1 MTTIRFYD
9 AGTPTHCTGCVI
21 SGHSGYAEAGSDIVC
36 AAVTTA
42 VQTVANLMTE
52 IYRLPIE
59 VDTDSET
66 ASIILRLVTSDFLP
80 DAQKLFDGLRMELQ
94 LLSDAYPAYIQLT
107 QTEV

>member
-9 AGTPTHCTGCVI
+9 AGTPKHCTGCVI
-21 SGHSGYAEAGSDIVC
+21 SGHSGYAEADGDIVC

-52 IYRLPIE
+52 IYRLPVE